1 MDQEYGAAKP
11 TKKAGHRGQIGA
23 GLKHSTQKAR
33 KLLHSCLD
41 GARVLQLI
49 KQGPLRAIPLSL
61 RDSKFRM
68 IIQRR
73 DGGRYGYLI
82 TRIDSPDWTETSRD
96 TFASVDDAATAASD
110 ALQHFRRLYE
120 LPGTTKIPA
129 NENTP

>member
-1 MDQEYGAAKP
+1 M
-11 TKKAGHRGQIGA
+11 
-23 GLKHSTQKAR
+23 
-33 KLLHSCLD
+33 
-41 GARVLQLI
+41 QLI

-110 ALQHFRRLYE
+110 ALQHFKRLYE